1 MGGAA
6 RILKNNPRSSET
18 LSLDKCQMCGVIGN
32 NRLLF
37 TRMASLAVIDSLS
50 EEILAWGSVIE
61 PIDLDTAFLTA
72 MQTALATTFGMKKEC
87 RTFYGCVGNPRQ
99 NV

>member
-37 TRMASLAVIDSLS
+37 TRMAPRSASIAWQSPASLPQIKC
-50 EEILAWGSVIE
+50 GK
-61 PIDLDTAFLTA
+61 T
-72 MQTALATTFGMKKEC
+72 
-87 RTFYGCVGNPRQ
+87 RTIPGFPQ
-99 NV
+99 